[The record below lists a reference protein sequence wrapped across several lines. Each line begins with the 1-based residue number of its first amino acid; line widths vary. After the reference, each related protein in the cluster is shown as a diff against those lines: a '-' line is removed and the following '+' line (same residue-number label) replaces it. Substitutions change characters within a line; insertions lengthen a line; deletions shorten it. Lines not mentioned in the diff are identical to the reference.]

1 MRLWLLVLLLLLGAC
16 ASRVA
21 PEPDA
26 AVNSCPSGQPLQVI
40 SHGWHTGLAFAAAPL
55 NARLPALAARF
66 PEADFYEIGWGD
78 AGFYQA
84 DEIGAGLALQ
94 AMLWSP
100 GSVLHVVGLTRHP
113 AQRFAKSEVRTLQL
127 TPAQFARLLDFI
139 QARFAVNEAQQL
151 QPLGPGLYDDSQFYR
166 ATGRYHLFY
175 TCNSWTAEA
184 LQHAGLELGTGP
196 FLRAA
201 GVMAALPV
209 ACR

>member
-1 MRLWLLVLLLLLGAC
+1 MRLLWSLLLLLLNAC
-16 ASRVA
+16 ASRGSLEPVA
-21 PEPDA
+21 PA
-26 AVNSCPSGQPLQVI
+26 SCPAGTSLQVI
-40 SHGWHTGLAFAAAPL
+40 SHGWHTGLALPAPAL
-55 NARLPALAARF
+55 NARLPTLAARF
-66 PEADFYEIGWGD
+66 PQADFYEIGWGD

-113 AQRFAKSEVRTLQL
+113 AQRFAKSEVHTLQL

-139 QARFAVNEAQQL
+139 QARFALNEAQRL

-166 ATGRYHLFY
+166 ANGRYHLFY

-184 LQHAGLELGTGP
+184 LQYAGLELGIGP
-196 FLRAA
+196 FLRAD

-209 ACR
+209 GCP